1 MLWIFKKIYFNV
13 DKYVLFKKIIIL
25 KDIMCVDS
33 SLYYVYGL
41 VGVYEYDELFFNIWN
56 FNKL

>member
-1 MLWIFKKIYFNV
+1 M
-13 DKYVLFKKIIIL
+13 FKKIIIL

-56 FNKL
+56 CNKL

>member
-1 MLWIFKKIYFNV
+1 MYFIV

-33 SLYYVYGL
+33 SLYYVYCL

-56 FNKL
+56 CNKL